1 MSLFAISW
9 TSTLTSG
16 WVLAKLSSSSLAV
29 GRSDAEL
36 FIPKDRVVAPAVD
49 GAGVVA
55 AVLVAAGAWLA
66 GVAAAGVDVELA
78 QPASRASAS
87 ALGTSRRFSIPI
99 PLR

>member
-16 WVLAKLSSSSLAV
+16 WVLAKLSSRSLAV

-49 GAGVVA
+49 GAGVA
-55 AVLVAAGAWLA
+55 ATVLAAGAWLA
-66 GVAAAGVDVELA
+66 GVAAVGVDVELA